1 MKINSAANPQ
11 WADEAQTVIN
21 LTVDFDGIGSVP
33 FTASPHDT
41 EAHGRELYA
50 RAFGGEFGSILPV
63 LPKPLSEVKATKRSE
78 IVKNRNA
85 AILGGFTYL
94 GKTIDSDRDSVMA
107 ITGAAVAAL
116 AAKAASLP
124 YSVIWTCAD
133 DSLLPL
139 DADGVLGM
147 AVTLAMF
154 ADSQHAKARP
164 LKEAIAAETDPEKIK
179 TVKW

>member
-1 MKINSAANPQ
+1 MKTVANL
-11 WADEAQTVIN
+11 
-21 LTVDFDGIGSVP
+21 LTGLV
-33 FTASPHDT
+33 
-41 EAHGRELYA
+41 
-50 RAFGGEFGSILPV
+50 SIE
-63 LPKPLSEVKATKRSE
+63 PLSPADLLNIETSKPKLPEVKANARADIITK
-78 IVKNRNA
+78 RNA
-85 AILGGFTYL
+85 AITGGFVYL
-94 GKTIDSDRDSVMA
+94 GKLIDSDRDSVMA

-124 YSVIWTCAD
+124 YAVIWTCAD

-164 LKEAIAAETDPEKIK
+164 LKDAIK
-179 TVKW
+179 TAKDSDEIKQVKW

>member
-1 MKINSAANPQ
+1 MSYAVRKDGLGWRAVRDAGDIEANEVFSATEPGTSLPQ
-11 WADEAQTVIN
+11 LKT
-21 LTVDFDGIGSVP
+21 S
-33 FTASPHDT
+33 
-41 EAHGRELYA
+41 
-50 RAFGGEFGSILPV
+50 
-63 LPKPLSEVKATKRSE
+63 KRSE
-78 IVKNRNA
+78 IVSKRNES
-85 AILGGFTYL
+85 ITGGFPYL
-94 GKTIDSDRDSVMA
+94 GKQIDSDRDSVMA

-124 YSVIWTCAD
+124 YAVVWTCAD

-164 LKEAIAAETDPEKIK
+164 LKDAIK
-179 TVKW
+179 TAKDSDEIKQVKW